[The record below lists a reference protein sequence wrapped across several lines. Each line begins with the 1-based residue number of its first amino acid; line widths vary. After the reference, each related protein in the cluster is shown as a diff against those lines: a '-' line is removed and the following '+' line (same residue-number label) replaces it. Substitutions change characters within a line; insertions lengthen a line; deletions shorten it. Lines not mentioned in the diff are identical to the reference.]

1 MSKKLIFSIIVFLII
16 GGLFYFLFIWQ
27 SPEEPKQETS
37 RGPTL
42 FAKEDYK
49 IDEREDGKYIVVE
62 KVGLTCKVPGGWDIK
77 IEGDDYPEPEYW
89 INLSSPDVEFTSVII
104 TKGCGISI
112 AIGTAKKQAKEIQD
126 SIMLAQEDPKSDEI
140 CSIILG
146 TSKCGEHIFGI
157 TKISEYQAL
166 KHISPSRE
174 LFGQGI
180 NINIPIGKEIIIG
193 LGTTFSFGYEEK
205 CSPIW
210 DEFIKNIIIE

>member
-1 MSKKLIFSIIVFLII
+1 MNKKLIFLAILFLII
-16 GGLFYFLFIWQ
+16 GGLFYFLFIWEI
-27 SPEEPKQETS
+27 PEEPEQETS
-37 RGPTL
+37 GPTL

-49 IDEREDGKYIVVE
+49 VEEREDGKYIVVE
-62 KVGLTCKVPGGWDIK
+62 KAGLTCKVPENWDIK

-89 INLSSPDVEFTSVII
+89 VDLLSPDVEFTSIII

-126 SIMLAQEDPKSDEI
+126 SIMFAQEDPKNNEI
-140 CSIILG
+140 CNIILG
-146 TSKCGEHIFGI
+146 TSECGEHIFGI

-180 NINIPIGKEIIIG
+180 NINIPISKEIIIG
-193 LGTTFSFGYEEK
+193 LGATFPSGYREK
-205 CSPIW
+205 CFLIW
-210 DEFIKNIIIE
+210 EEFIKNIIIE